1 MQALFSLHQD
11 HRVLLTLTDA
21 LDAFARVVAEREDVS
36 PGEVGAF
43 AHAFREFA
51 DNMHYE
57 KEEQVLL
64 PFLVR
69 HGFDYNR
76 ELLEQVRSDHC
87 HDRYLIEV
95 LHHSAQRDGS
105 FSREDRRRVASTAA
119 ELAGVQRDLLMKQD
133 IELFPEV
140 VSLLDVSELARL
152 QAELSLFDLHAGRR
166 SAPARKLIHDL
177 SERYCC

>member
-1 MQALFSLHQD
+1 MQALASLHQD
-11 HRVLLTLTDA
+11 HRILLALTDA
-21 LDAFARVVAEREDVS
+21 LDAFARVVAERDDVS

-43 AHAFREFA
+43 ADAFRDFA

-76 ELLEQVRSDHC
+76 ELLQQVRSDHC
-87 HDRYLIEV
+87 QDRYLIDV
-95 LHHSAQRDGS
+95 LHHSAQRDGC

-119 ELAGVQRDLLMKQD
+119 ALASVQRDLLMKQD

-140 VSLLDVSELARL
+140 VSLIDGAALSSL
-152 QAELSLFDLHAGRR
+152 QAELSLFDLHASSR
-166 SAPARKLIHDL
+166 SAHARKLIQGL
-177 SERYCC
+177 SERYSC